1 MLKKIT
7 IIGYGRF
14 GKVLHRLIQDDFFV
28 TLFKQSGSIATKG
41 LPKNTRVV
49 TDVKEAYESEVIFY
63 AVPIPTFESVIA
75 LHKKYFRPD
84 HVLIDVL
91 SVKMHPADVLKKQ
104 LKGMKVQAILTHPMF
119 GPDSSKDGFAGLP
132 LIMDSFLADEKTYS
146 YWKKYFT
153 RKKLRVI
160 EMSAKE
166 HDRLAA
172 NSQGLTHFV
181 GRLLEKMK
189 VMKGPIDSLGTKL
202 LLDVKEQTCNDTWEL
217 FAGLQHYNPYTK
229 KMRLALG
236 SAYDTLYS
244 ELLPKQVKK
253 GVVTYGIQGGKGS
266 FNEEAMRAYI
276 EKKKIKKYEIQ
287 YLFTAERVLRSLYEG
302 DIDVGLFATH
312 NAQGGIVRESVQAMS
327 RYTFKI
333 LDEQEVL
340 IRHFLMKRKDVKTE
354 ELKTVMGHSQN
365 FLQCREHLAKKYSHL
380 KQETGKGDLVDTA
393 KVASFVAEGKLP
405 KTTAILGPKVLA
417 SLYGFDIIAEDLQ
430 DLGEHNV
437 TNFLLVGRG

>member
-1 MLKKIT
+1 
-7 IIGYGRF
+7 
-14 GKVLHRLIQDDFFV
+14 
-28 TLFKQSGSIATKG
+28 
-41 LPKNTRVV
+41 
-49 TDVKEAYESEVIFY
+49 
-63 AVPIPTFESVIA
+63 
-75 LHKKYFRPD
+75 
-84 HVLIDVL
+84 
-91 SVKMHPADVLKKQ
+91 
-104 LKGMKVQAILTHPMF
+104 MKVA
-119 GPDSSKDGFAGLP
+119 
-132 LIMDSFLADEKTYS
+132 
-146 YWKKYFT
+146 
-153 RKKLRVI
+153 
-160 EMSAKE
+160 
-166 HDRLAA
+166 
-172 NSQGLTHFV
+172 
-181 GRLLEKMK
+181 
-189 VMKGPIDSLGTKL
+189 KGPIDSLGTKL

-236 SAYDTLYS
+236 SAYDTLYN

-312 NAQGGIVRESVQAMS
+312 NAQGGIVHESVQAMS

-365 FLQCREHLAKKYSHL
+365 FKQCREHLAKKYSHL

-405 KTTAILGPKVLA
+405 KTTAILGPKTLA
-417 SLYGFDIIAEDLQ
+417 KECDLEIIDEDLQ
-430 DLGEHNV
+430 DLKNNI
-437 TNFLLVGRG
+437 TNFLLVGR